1 LADVVSCNEF
11 VRFSSRV
18 TFLSYWLLLSAAEH
32 EFVDNLSDEL
42 RIALRDK
49 ILRIFSSGW
58 PANDMNKI

>member
-1 LADVVSCNEF
+1 LADVPCNEF

-18 TFLSYWLLLSAAEH
+18 TFLSYWPLLSAAEH

-42 RIALRDK
+42 RIVLRDK